1 MTIRFAA
8 SIVLGFVAT
17 TSAYAAEPT
26 VSPPTDNSTGIVVN
40 LGARQASA
48 ETRYCLVMNQPAS
61 RLKKRICDTR
71 KNLTAKGYDIDAAL
85 ARR

>member
-26 VSPPTDNSTGIVVN
+26 VSPPVGNSTGIVVN
-40 LGARQASA
+40 LGASQPSA
-48 ETRYCLVMNQPAS
+48 ETRYCLVMNRPAS
-61 RLKKRICDTR
+61 RLKTRICDTR
-71 KNLTAKGYDIDAAL
+71 KNLTAKGYDLDAAL